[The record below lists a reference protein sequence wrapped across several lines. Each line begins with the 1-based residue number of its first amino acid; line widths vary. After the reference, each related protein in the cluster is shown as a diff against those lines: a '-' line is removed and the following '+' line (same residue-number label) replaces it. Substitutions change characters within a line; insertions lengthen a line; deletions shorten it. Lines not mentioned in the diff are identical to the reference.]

1 VEAVRHGQWPVE
13 VAMSAVGL
21 ASAVI
26 AFLAFKTL
34 VLAARGKLLP
44 PV

>member
-1 VEAVRHGQWPVE
+1 